1 MKLSKM
7 ISQIKYLIP
16 GVLLSCA
23 SCVNDEPAL
32 SENPPLVVEGWIE
45 RGEAP
50 VVMVT
55 RAVDMT
61 SDSPSFDD
69 LVEKW
74 CRVSI
79 FDNGTQHI
87 LSGKIDKDYTPSFI
101 FTSSRLRGEPGHTYM
116 LRIETETDTI
126 ESTSTLAAT
135 PIIESITP
143 ILIEDSDSLFRLNM
157 KIKNIDPQ
165 AYYKVFTK
173 TNGLES
179 RFFGAFLGTF
189 SGNDYDEENG
199 FDITRG
205 VHSSYDDDRFNHYFQ
220 KGDRVTVK
228 LCTMEQSLFDF
239 WKVYDNNVSLSGNL
253 FFTFAENCPHTFSN
267 ALGYWAAYGMSRY
280 SITVR

>member
-1 MKLSKM
+1 MHLPF
-7 ISQIKYLIP
+7 KYLITVALT
-16 GVLLSCA
+16 VLSFTSCHE
-23 SCVNDEPAL
+23 DEPEM
-32 SENPPLVVEGWIE
+32 SGETPIVVEGWIE

-61 SDSPSFDD
+61 ADSPSFDD
-69 LVEKW
+69 FVEKW

-79 FDNGTQHI
+79 LDNGTQHI
-87 LSGKIDKDYTPSFI
+87 LSGKIDKDYTPSFV
-101 FTSSRLRGEPGHTYM
+101 FTSSRLHGETGHTYT

-126 ESTSTLAAT
+126 ESTSILTPT

-143 ILIEDSDSLFRLNM
+143 VMIEGSDSLFKLNM
-157 KIKNIDPQ
+157 RIKDIDPQ

-173 TNGLES
+173 THELES
-179 RFFGAFLGTF
+179 RFFSAFLGTF
-189 SGNDYDEENG
+189 TGRDYDPENG

-205 VHSSYDDDRFNHYFQ
+205 VHSSFDDDLFNHYFQ

-239 WKVYDNNVSLSGNL
+239 WKIYDNNVSLSGNL

-280 SITVR
+280 SLIVR

>member
-1 MKLSKM
+1 MQLSF
-7 ISQIKYLIP
+7 KYLII
-16 GVLLSCA
+16 VTSALLSVS
-23 SCVNDEPAL
+23 SCQEDIPMMTGETPI
-32 SENPPLVVEGWIE
+32 VVEGWIE
-45 RGEAP
+45 RGEVP

-61 SDSPSFDD
+61 ADSPSFDD
-69 LVEKW
+69 FVEKW

-101 FTSSRLRGEPGHTYM
+101 FTSSRLRGETGHTYT

-126 ESTSTLAAT
+126 ESTSTLAPT

-143 ILIEDSDSLFRLNM
+143 ILMEGTDSLFRLNM
-157 KIKNIDPQ
+157 RIKNVDPQ

-173 TNGLES
+173 TNELES
-179 RFFGAFLGTF
+179 RFFSAFLGTF
-189 SGNDYDEENG
+189 SGKDYDPENG
-199 FDITRG
+199 FDIARG
-205 VHSSYDDDRFNHYFQ
+205 VHSSFDDDTFNHYFQ

-228 LCTMEQSLFDF
+228 LCTMEQTLYDF

-280 SITVR
+280 SVIIR